1 MTLRIRDGLLVTM
14 NDARD
19 VVRGDLWIDGNR
31 IVSVG
36 AAPPGARATE
46 TVDTID
52 AAGGIVLPGFIQTHI
67 HLCQTLFRG
76 TADDRPLL
84 AWLRQRIW
92 PLEAAHTP
100 PTLAAAARLAA
111 AELMLGGTTT
121 VLTMET
127 VHDTDAVFEAL
138 VPTGLRAVVG
148 KCLMDVRGEAPA
160 RLHQT
165 WRDGL
170 DESEALAKRWHGAA
184 DGRLRAALAPRFA
197 ISCSREL
204 LEAAAAMSAA
214 GGWLVHTHASEQRE
228 EIAAV
233 RASTGMDNI
242 AYLAAVGLASPRLCA
257 AHCVHV
263 TETEQDLLARHDVKV
278 LHCPGSNLKLGSGIA
293 PVPEMKQRGICVSIG
308 ADGAACNNTLDM
320 FHEMRLAA
328 TLQAMRVGPGSLAAP
343 DVVWMATREGARAIG
358 LESEIGSL
366 EAGKKAD
373 VIVVRTDRPHHQPA
387 GTDPYAQ
394 IVYACRPED
403 VQATIVDG
411 RVVARAGSI
420 MWADLGQV
428 SHDGSEAARILLNR
442 IQA

>member
-1 MTLRIRDGLLVTM
+1 M

-148 KCLMDVRGEAPA
+148 KCLMDVRCEAPA

-170 DESEALAKRWHGAA
+170 DESEALARRCRRPSPSCARAAVCNLVFARAARGGSRDVGGRGLAGPHSCIRTTRGDRGRARIDGHGQHRVPRRGWTRLPTAVCRA
-184 DGRLRAALAPRFA
+184 LRAR
-197 ISCSREL
+197 
-204 LEAAAAMSAA
+204 
-214 GGWLVHTHASEQRE
+214 
-228 EIAAV
+228 
-233 RASTGMDNI
+233 N
-242 AYLAAVGLASPRLCA
+242 
-257 AHCVHV
+257 
-263 TETEQDLLARHDVKV
+263 
-278 LHCPGSNLKLGSGIA
+278 
-293 PVPEMKQRGICVSIG
+293 
-308 ADGAACNNTLDM
+308 
-320 FHEMRLAA
+320 
-328 TLQAMRVGPGSLAAP
+328 
-343 DVVWMATREGARAIG
+343 
-358 LESEIGSL
+358 
-366 EAGKKAD
+366 
-373 VIVVRTDRPHHQPA
+373 
-387 GTDPYAQ
+387 
-394 IVYACRPED
+394 
-403 VQATIVDG
+403 
-411 RVVARAGSI
+411 
-420 MWADLGQV
+420 
-428 SHDGSEAARILLNR
+428 
-442 IQA
+442 